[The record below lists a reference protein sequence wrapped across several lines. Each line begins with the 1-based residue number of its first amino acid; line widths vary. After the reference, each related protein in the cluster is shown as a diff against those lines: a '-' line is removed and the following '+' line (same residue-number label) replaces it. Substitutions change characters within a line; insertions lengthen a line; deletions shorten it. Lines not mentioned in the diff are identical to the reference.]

1 MSQVAHQPDTA
12 PTTAID
18 RRVERARRA
27 RKAAEQLLEE
37 KSRELYMAN
46 HELQAESS
54 RLRAVLENVGQA
66 VITFYDDGEI
76 ESFNRVAEHIFG
88 YDADVLA
95 GTSVARL
102 FSDDPNTEIG
112 ELLAAAFLSENAAN
126 AGLELTGYRR
136 DGTSFPAEFTLS
148 EFRLGER
155 CCMVML
161 VRDISRRRAQQAE
174 KAALESQLRQ
184 MHKMESV
191 GTLAGGISHEFNNM
205 LVPMIGLTE
214 LVAEELEDGTT
225 EKDNLLAVLEA
236 GARARGLVAQI
247 LQFSR
252 QEESETGIVD
262 FRAVWQDVRRLL
274 DTTLPATVQVREQL
288 SEEPATVNADST
300 ELQQVILNI
309 VGNAA
314 DAIGQAQG
322 EIEVGL
328 AVEHRDKPFSTRYQV
343 VPAGTYVQAWVSD
356 TGAGIEAERLG
367 RIFDPFF
374 TTKEVGKGTGMGLA
388 VVHSI
393 ITQAG
398 GAIDVNSAPGQGT
411 RFDFYLPHVTP
422 AHTTSDGAAQ
432 AAWPTPSQMEVQN
445 GAYPDYR

>member
-1 MSQVAHQPDTA
+1 MSQLAGYADVAVGPA
-12 PTTAID
+12 VA
-18 RRVERARRA
+18 RRLDRARRA
-27 RKAAEQLLEE
+27 RKAAEQLLEQ
-37 KSRELYMAN
+37 KSRELYLAN

-54 RLRAVLENVGQA
+54 RLRAVLENVGQG
-66 VITFYDDGEI
+66 VVTFYDDGKI
-76 ESFNRVAEHIFG
+76 ESVNRVAERVFG
-88 YDADVLA
+88 YDAGVLP
-95 GTSVARL
+95 GTPVARL
-102 FSDDPNTEIG
+102 FSDDPGAEIG
-112 ELLAAAFLSENAAN
+112 ELLATAFTSENAVN
-126 AGLELTGYRR
+126 TGLELTGYRA
-136 DGTSFPAEFTLS
+136 DGGSFPAEFTLS

-161 VRDISRRRAQQAE
+161 VRDISRRRAQEAE

-225 EKDNLLAVLEA
+225 EKDNLMAVLDA
-236 GARARGLVAQI
+236 GVRARGLVAQI

-252 QEESETGIVD
+252 QEESQAAVID
-262 FRAVWQDVRRLL
+262 FRTVWQDVRPLL
-274 DTTLPATVQVREQL
+274 QTTLPATVAVREDL
-288 SEEPATVNADST
+288 SDEPATVHADST

-309 VGNAA
+309 IGNAA
-314 DAIGQAQG
+314 DAIGQAHG

-328 AVEHRDKPFSTRYQV
+328 AVGNYKQPFATRYQV
-343 VPAGTYVQAWVSD
+343 VPAGRYVQAWVSD
-356 TGAGIEAERLG
+356 TGAGIEDERLG

-398 GAIDVNSAPGQGT
+398 GAIDVSSAPGRGT
-411 RFDFYLPHVTP
+411 RFDFYLPHATAP
-422 AHTTSDGAAQ
+422 NAQ
-432 AAWPTPSQMEVQN
+432 ATREA
-445 GAYPDYR
+445 A